1 MSLLPYIKVKYR
13 VFERISDS
21 DMEDFYI
28 FRRLLLRKVS
38 STVKIAFLS
47 LDGEM
52 VVGNVYRLG
61 KLFVRDLVWQLE
73 IIGEKREDIEEFR
86 YVKEEIIE
94 EAKKLFKHCA
104 SISIFSP
111 FISRK
116 CRIMAA
122 EIVLRKMG
130 FLRVEN
136 FVIQSSNG
144 PEKVSFMRGNVA
156 AKICQNSIEIFSMDL
171 GARDTLVEEF
181 RKTCREIFGFDI
193 FNRNLKVHRE
203 NAEVIRI
210 LKRISKG
217 YGKIAIVCN
226 SGSYVLYV
234 SGSLKPILE
243 SMKKISTNTMS
254 KIVFDVK
261 KCGYRLYGVI
271 YVKNSFYVR
280 KQENIKKI
288 KKRLEGKIIRLYGV
302 I

>member
-1 MSLLPYIKVKYR
+1 MSLLPYMKVKYR
-13 VFERISDS
+13 VFETISDS
-21 DMEDFYI
+21 DMENFYV
-28 FRRLLLRKVS
+28 FRKLLLGKLNS
-38 STVKIAFLS
+38 IVKITY
-47 LDGEM
+47 LDTDGK
-52 VVGNVYRLG
+52 VVVNNVYRMG
-61 KLFVRDLVWQLE
+61 KIFIRDLVWKLE
-73 IIGEKREDIEEFR
+73 IISEKREDIEEFR
-86 YVKEEIIE
+86 YVKEEIAE
-94 EAKKLFKHCA
+94 ETKKLFKHCA

-116 CRIMAA
+116 YRMMAA

-130 FLRVEN
+130 FLKVEN

-144 PEKVSFMRGNVA
+144 PEKVSFTRGDIA

-171 GARDTLVEEF
+171 SVRDTLVEEF

-193 FNRNLKVHRE
+193 FNRNLNVHRE

-210 LKRISKG
+210 LKRVSKG

-243 SMKKISTNTMS
+243 SLKKISTNTMF

-271 YVKNSFYVR
+271 YVKNFFHVR

-288 KKRLEGKIIRLYGV
+288 RKKLEGKIIRLYSV